1 MQDGQ
6 LKSNHQALWIPPKSP
21 WWSLRE
27 TGNGASAL
35 CRRVKGQA
43 LVSIQDPAG
52 SIGHL
57 TAPAPPLAPPLLSLP
72 PPPSPPP
79 PPSIVSPNQTQG
91 PAWSGS
97 QLHWCH
103 KDVER
108 LQSHPPGEHENRLYL
123 VLMAGYPYSS
133 GLIFKCLITVAHTVL
148 FTVCLNH
155 NTVHS
160 HISIATLRVPLRC
173 IVLFCTGLSQ
183 FPSPTSPLLCS
194 PAPALLL

>member
-6 LKSNHQALWIPPKSP
+6 LKSNHQSLWIPPKSP
-21 WWSLRE
+21 WWSLKG

-57 TAPAPPLAPPLLSLP
+57 TAPAPPLPPPLLSLP
-72 PPPSPPP
+72 LPPLP

-97 QLHWCH
+97 QPHRCH

-108 LQSHPPGEHENRLYL
+108 LQSHRPGEHENRAVPSTHGWVSLQQCAHL
-123 VLMAGYPYSS
+123 QVSHHS
-133 GLIFKCLITVAHTVL
+133 GSYCSVHCLSKPQHGP
-148 FTVCLNH
+148 F
-155 NTVHS
+155 S
-160 HISIATLRVPLRC
+160 HFHCHPLRC
-173 IVLFCTGLSQ
+173 IVLFCIGLSQ